1 MSEAAKK
8 AFLDI
13 NYDEAIQLYEQNI
26 IEGNSTPVENY
37 AYLGLAYLLTED
49 EEAAQFTWLTALS
62 TEGETTDATISSLTE
77 ILGTESKRQSE
88 LGNLRNSWLICRYI
102 QELNPVDIENL
113 VNLINRTMDLG
124 EFHPNLLE
132 EWDVL
137 AILQQ
142 HRENIET
149 IPIERLLQRI
159 LTYPFIESID
169 FSEACI
175 EYVSSQ
181 TTWLNILLT
190 AAKEISLKQ
199 KLANFSTLITE
210 LCLKYVPQHPQ
221 ALCDLIQYHLQAKRY
236 REAVEIAYQYY
247 QQSQTLE
254 TQFFSN
260 CLLLQSL
267 LQAGNWQDI
276 PVVSARHEAFLE
288 QLFQAQPT
296 NLSTGTTQ
304 FLISKV
310 SPLLY
315 LRDDIAINRHC
326 QNQAAQLFLRNV
338 QNSTPSKPKSVQIN
352 PIINRRLRI
361 GYIASTLR
369 RHSVGW
375 LSRWLFQYH
384 NRDEFEIFAYLVQQ
398 RPEDEFYKTWFAPHL
413 DHQRFIYDNPEESAE
428 LIHRDNLDILID
440 LDSITHSFTCNILAL
455 KPAPVQVSWLGCDA
469 SGLPTIDY
477 FIADP
482 YVLPP
487 DAQQHYQEKIWQMP
501 HTYIA
506 VDGFEV
512 NTPTLRRQ
520 NLEIPEDAVI
530 YFSSQAGMKR
540 FPQTLRSQLQI
551 LQAVPNSYF
560 LIKGLADQSILESM
574 VYALAREV
582 GVSPKRL
589 RFLARSPD
597 EYTHRANLQLADIV
611 LDTYPYNGAT
621 TTLETLWMGIPLV
634 TRVGEQFAARNS
646 YAFMMNVGVREGI
659 AWTDQEYIEWGIRL
673 GQDESLRQTVAW
685 KLKASRHHSPLWNAR
700 AFTKEMENSF
710 RQMISA

>member
-13 NYDEAIQLYEQNI
+13 NYDEAIRLYEQNI
-26 IEGNSTPVENY
+26 LEESSTPIENY
-37 AYLGLAYLLTED
+37 AYLGLAYLLTGD

-62 TEGETTDATISSLTE
+62 TEDKTTDAIISSLTE
-77 ILGTESKRQSE
+77 ILETETKRQSE
-88 LGNLRNSWLICRYI
+88 LGNLRNSWLIYRYI
-102 QELNPVDIENL
+102 QEINPIDIENL
-113 VNLINRTMDLG
+113 VNLINCTMDLG

-137 AILQQ
+137 AILRQN
-142 HRENIET
+142 RENVET
-149 IPIERLLQRI
+149 TPIEQLLQRI
-159 LTYPFIESID
+159 LTYPFIESIE
-169 FSEACI
+169 FAEVCI

-199 KLANFSTLITE
+199 KLANFSTLIAE

-276 PVVSARHEAFLE
+276 PVVSARHEALLE
-288 QLFQAQPT
+288 ELFQAQPT

-304 FLISKV
+304 FLISQIT
-310 SPLLY
+310 PLLY
-315 LRDDIAINRHC
+315 LRDDIATNRHC
-326 QNQAAQLFLRNV
+326 QNQAAQLFLKNIK
-338 QNSTPSKPKSVQIN
+338 NSTPIKPRSVQIN
-352 PIINRRLRI
+352 PITNCRLRI

-398 RPEDEFYKTWFAPHL
+398 RSEDEFYTTWFAPHL
-413 DHQRFIYDNPEESAE
+413 DHQRFIYDNPEESAK

-482 YVLPP
+482 YVLPT
-487 DAQQHYQEKIWQMP
+487 DAQQHYQEKIWRMP

-574 VYALAREV
+574 VYTLAREV
-582 GVSPKRL
+582 GVSPERL
-589 RFLARSPD
+589 RFLARSPN

-634 TRVGEQFAARNS
+634 TRVGKQFAARNS
-646 YAFMMNVGVREGI
+646 YAFLMNVGVSEGI
-659 AWTDQEYIEWGIRL
+659 ARTDQEYIEWGIRL
-673 GQDESLRQTVAW
+673 GQDESLRQTIAW
-685 KLKASRHHSPLWNAR
+685 KLKESRHHSPLWNGR